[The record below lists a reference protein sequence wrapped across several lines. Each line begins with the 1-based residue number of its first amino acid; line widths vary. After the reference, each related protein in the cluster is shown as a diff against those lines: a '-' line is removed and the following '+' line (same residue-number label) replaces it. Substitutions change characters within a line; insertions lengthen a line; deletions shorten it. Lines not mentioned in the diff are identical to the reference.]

1 MAEKRA
7 RRRPAGNPLVAVA
20 YLRVSTEDQHLGPEA
35 QRASIEAW
43 AGRSGVRI
51 AEWFTDQGVS
61 GATPV
66 DERPGLLA
74 AISRLQEEHAGV
86 LVAAKRDRFA
96 RDVMVVGFLS
106 RHVQGFGAQLR
117 TADGTSDNTS
127 PEGELMTGIVD
138 LFAQYERAM
147 IRARTKAALAAKKA
161 RGERVGT
168 VPYGFRVE
176 TGSHKLKVHEAE
188 RKIVDA
194 VRGLRE
200 KGFSVRRIASLIR
213 DMGMRS
219 LRTGEPFGKSQ
230 VHAMIRGEK

>member
-1 MAEKRA
+1 MPEKRA
-7 RRRPAGNPLVAVA
+7 RRRPAGNPKVAIA

-43 AGRSGVRI
+43 ALRGGVRI
-51 AEWFTDQGVS
+51 ADWFTDQGIS
-61 GATPV
+61 GAAPI
-66 DERPGLLA
+66 DERPGLLS
-74 AISRLQEEHAGV
+74 AIAKLQTERAGV

-96 RDVMVVGFLS
+96 RDAMIAGFLS
-106 RHVQGFGAQLR
+106 RHIQSLGAQLR

-168 VPYGFRVE
+168 VPYGYMMKA
-176 TGSHKLKVHEAE
+176 GSVKLHRCEPE
-188 RKIVDA
+188 QKIVGI
-194 VRGLRE
+194 VLELRAA
-200 KGFSVRRIASLIR
+200 GYSVRRIAALIHER
-213 DMGMRS
+213 GVTS
-219 LRTGEPFGKSQ
+219 VRTGEPYGKSQ
-230 VHAMIRGEK
+230 VHAMIRSAR